1 MRRVR
6 KKFRTLLL
14 AAVVSLAC
22 VPAAQAADTAPQEI
36 RQFHKQAY
44 ALTLSP
50 PDPASFRTVC
60 EADLAD
66 RRVSFIAAGDG
77 PVIIAAITAGH
88 IADPR
93 KDISTMPAFFEKA
106 GQPGLSVTP
115 GPVADWGYVWD
126 RNRDGR
132 IDYLAYLIGPNPVKT
147 EGASF
152 GLPAPGKPFA
162 SKEQYLTVIK
172 SLRQVFW
179 HMADEDFDGE
189 ADAFALMGQEST
201 GWWRDWFIVHA
212 RSQALQAGASGLECS
227 FAGSREGSVAQCDV
241 SKGERLSF
249 GVQGKDLTAVF
260 PSRQPAHMPD
270 LMKTLQDA
278 VIQCGFRAG
287 DIQPR

>member
-1 MRRVR
+1 MGRVR

-22 VPAAQAADTAPQEI
+22 VPAAQAADAAPQEI
-36 RQFHKQAY
+36 RHFHKQAY

-60 EADLAD
+60 ETDLAD

-132 IDYLAYLIGPNPVKT
+132 IDYLAYLIGPNPVKPK
-147 EGASF
+147 GASF

-189 ADAFALMGQEST
+189 ADAFALMGRESS
-201 GWWRDWFIVHA
+201 GWWRDWFIVSTSA
-212 RSQALQAGASGLECS
+212 EVLPSGADAFECS
-227 FAGSREGSVAQCDV
+227 LEGPGAQVKCEV
-241 SKGERLSF
+241 EGESPLVF
-249 GVQGKDLTAVF
+249 KVQGQGDDLTARF
-260 PSRQPAHMPD
+260 PAKPPGEAFD
-270 LMKTLQDA
+270 LLQRLQKA
-278 VIQCGFRAG
+278 TARCNFKAG
-287 DIQPR
+287 DIRH